1 MKKITEDW
9 LRSARMDLD
18 NISKILREE
27 NLTPVVAFHS
37 QQAIE
42 KSLKA
47 LMEEHQIEFRKTHDL
62 VYLHKIIKKH
72 FDLKIDIGILR
83 AINELYIDSRYPGE
97 FGLLPCGKPTLE
109 DAKQFYDFA
118 KEVFEK
124 IKKST
129 DPDTE

>member
-1 MKKITEDW
+1 
-9 LRSARMDLD
+9 
-18 NISKILREE
+18 
-27 NLTPVVAFHS
+27 
-37 QQAIE
+37 
-42 KSLKA
+42 
-47 LMEEHQIEFRKTHDL
+47 MEEHQIEFRKTHDL

-97 FGLLPCGKPTLE
+97 FGLLPYGKPTLE

-129 DPDTE
+129 DPAKTGS

>member
-1 MKKITEDW
+1 
-9 LRSARMDLD
+9 MDLD
-18 NISKILREE
+18 NISKIFHEKH
-27 NLTPVVAFHS
+27 LTPVAAFHS

-72 FDLKIDIGILR
+72 FDLKIDIGTLR

-97 FGLLPCGKPTLE
+97 FGLLPDGKPTVE
-109 DAKQFYDFA
+109 DAEKFYEFA
-118 KEVFEK
+118 KSIFEIIISK
-124 IKKST
+124 L
-129 DPDTE
+129 EE